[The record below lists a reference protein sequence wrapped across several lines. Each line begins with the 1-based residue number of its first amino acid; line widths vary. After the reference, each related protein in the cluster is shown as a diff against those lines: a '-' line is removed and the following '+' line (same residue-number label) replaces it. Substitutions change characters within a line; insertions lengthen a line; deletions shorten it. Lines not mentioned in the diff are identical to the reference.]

1 MKKHVVFALAGLVV
15 GLMLFA
21 HADAQMMQ
29 GQKQVQGMGGGMTE
43 QGMNCC
49 MMRQGMHGG
58 MMGGMMGDMM
68 GQAMH
73 GGFNFYLNR
82 VDDLD
87 LSQAQTEKL
96 RDMRLEFEKGNIQR
110 KAAIE
115 VAQVE
120 LKQLKMSD
128 NVDLKKVEA
137 KIREIQNKKADLEV
151 ATFQAQVEAKNVL
164 TAEQKAKLKAE
175 ACPFCRGM
183 HGKGMMH
190 KGMMHEGG
198 IMHHEEED

>member
-73 GGFNFYLNR
+73 GGFDFYLNR

-87 LSQAQTEKL
+87 LSQAQVEKL

-120 LKQLKMSD
+120 LKQLKTPD
-128 NVDLKKVEA
+128 NVELKKVEA

-164 TAEQKAKLKAE
+164 TAEQKAKLKTE

-198 IMHHEEED
+198 MMHHEEED